1 MYLRIIHPGQE
12 AEECAGETSRLVEVA
27 ASAIAPHVPAGVAG
41 PGRYAELGARQALRE
56 GAYSLPGLR
65 VEFTDEAA

>member
-1 MYLRIIHPGQE
+1 MHLRIVHSGEQP
-12 AEECAGETSRLVEVA
+12 EECTGEEARLIEVA

-41 PGRYAELGARQALRE
+41 RGRYAELGALQALRE